1 MFRVTCLGISDFTL
15 NMSTQVLQ
23 YINPWHHSQQTLNFQ
38 LSDKTLLRA
47 KLSMLMCELGLNNP
61 PCDPVDLSVLP
72 HNEDSNV
79 LDGYVAWGARVN
91 EEVKTLQIAKD
102 LIVYIPERY
111 NRFYTRL
118 DQSFDEYKQ
127 SFKSKTRSGIQRKV
141 NKFAKL
147 SGGEI
152 DFRVYSTPAELKDF
166 LQYAITLTEKTY
178 QTRLL
183 DAGLPTDDAYRSELL
198 HLAEQNK
205 VRAFLL
211 FREDRPV
218 SYLVLDA
225 AADTLIYRY
234 LGYDPDE
241 SKTSPGTVLHW
252 LALQYLTEE
261 GKFKYLDFTEGEGQ
275 QKRTFGTESIYCANI
290 YWLNKSVKN
299 LALVYGQ
306 IALNKFSQA
315 TGKLLD
321 AWGIKT
327 KLKQLLRRSG

>member
-1 MFRVTCLGISDFTL
+1 
-15 NMSTQVLQ
+15 MSTQAIE

-47 KLSMLMCELGLNNP
+47 KLSMLMCEVGLNNP
-61 PCDPVDLSVLP
+61 PCDPIDFSALP
-72 HNEDSNV
+72 QDETKHS
-79 LDGYVAWGARVN
+79 LDGYVAWGARIHK
-91 EEVKTLQIAKD
+91 EAKTLQIAND

-127 SFKSKTRSGIQRKV
+127 SFKSKTRSGLQRKV

-147 SGGEI
+147 CGGDI
-152 DFRVYSTPAELKDF
+152 DFRIYTTPEEIEDF
-166 LQYAITLTEKTY
+166 LQYASQLTEKTY
-178 QTRLL
+178 QTKLL
-183 DAGLPTDDAYRSELL
+183 DAGLPTDEEYRSDVLRI
-198 HLAEQNK
+198 AAQDK

-211 FREDRPV
+211 FRENRPV
-218 SYLVLDA
+218 SYLLLDA
-225 AADTLIYRY
+225 AGDTLVYRY

-252 LALQYLTEE
+252 LALQYLTNE

-290 YWLNKSVKN
+290 YWLNKSAKN
-299 LALVYGQ
+299 MALVYGQ
-306 IALNKFSQA
+306 VALNFIS
-315 TGKLLD
+315 TSIGNVLESL
-321 AWGIKT
+321 GIKA
-327 KLKQLLRRSG
+327 KLKKILRRSA